1 MKSYSGSA
9 TEVVIPQIYNG
20 KSVIAIGARA
30 FNLKVLITSVKLL
43 DGLLSIGYDGFYKC
57 SNLTNIIL
65 PDSVTS
71 IGNSAINSERDF
83 RKTQQKI
90 QNNIENSLQM
100 IA

>member
-43 DGLLSIGYDGFYKC
+43 DGLLSIG
-57 SNLTNIIL
+57 
-65 PDSVTS
+65 
-71 IGNSAINSERDF
+71 NSAINSERDF

-90 QNNIENSLQM
+90 SNNIENSLQM